1 MKQTLVKISFITVA
15 SVFSLSS
22 YAQLKAG
29 EVDASYKPVFD
40 GNVLSMVLEPDGK
53 SVCAGSF
60 YNVGDRKICGLIRL
74 KANGDE
80 DESFNK
86 GGKGF
91 DSYATAVAKTSDGKY
106 LVAGHF
112 TTYNEKAVGSL
123 VRINAD
129 GTLDETFKNDI
140 KFEIVNHKNIKEIEL
155 QQIVMLPNGQFY
167 VAGCF
172 NRVNGKLAPLIAR
185 FNADGTRDESF
196 LPTDKEIHLKSSP
209 NVDAIWKAPDGSL
222 YLGGSF
228 GGYDGGFKQ
237 KRLIHINA
245 DGTLDRSFH
254 QPQLDGFVK
263 SISPFGED
271 KILVGGDFLTTE
283 SGDRFLTC
291 VINKDGSLDESYNP
305 RQNFFTENHDAE
317 SLAVFGSK
325 LVGDNVIIV
334 GGDVVTPGNAFFHVL
349 TKDGKDFSSTL
360 KIEGQPNKIVSF
372 LKIDDSEKYAYISGF
387 FTKVGDY
394 VLPYFARV
402 ALRDIVPDG
411 INATNINKVE
421 PSVRYNNGMLTVNG
435 IEGNAELSVYST
447 KGTAITLCNVSNALP
462 IALPLPKGIYIV
474 QIKNA
479 NGKTYTSKIIN

>member
-1 MKQTLVKISFITVA
+1 MES
-15 SVFSLSS
+15 
-22 YAQLKAG
+22 QL
-29 EVDASYKPVFD
+29 
-40 GNVLSMVLEPDGK
+40 
-53 SVCAGSF
+53 
-60 YNVGDRKICGLIRL
+60 
-74 KANGDE
+74 
-80 DESFNK
+80 
-86 GGKGF
+86 
-91 DSYATAVAKTSDGKY
+91 
-106 LVAGHF
+106 H
-112 TTYNEKAVGSL
+112 
-123 VRINAD
+123 
-129 GTLDETFKNDI
+129 
-140 KFEIVNHKNIKEIEL
+140 
-155 QQIVMLPNGQFY
+155 
-167 VAGCF
+167 
-172 NRVNGKLAPLIAR
+172 LIAR

-254 QPQLDGFVK
+254 QPQLDGFIK

-305 RQNFFTENHDAE
+305 RQNFFTENHEAE
-317 SLAVFGSK
+317 SLAVFWFKTCGR
-325 LVGDNVIIV
+325 NVIIV

-360 KIEGQPNKIVSF
+360 KNRRTTQQNCFVLKNRRFGKICLYKWFLHKSRRLRTSLLRSCSF
-372 LKIDDSEKYAYISGF
+372 CAI
-387 FTKVGDY
+387 
-394 VLPYFARV
+394 
-402 ALRDIVPDG
+402 IVPDG

-447 KGTAITLCNVSNALP
+447 KALQLHSAMFQMHYQQHFHCQKEFILCKL
-462 IALPLPKGIYIV
+462 KMRTE
-474 QIKNA
+474 
-479 NGKTYTSKIIN
+479 KTYTR